1 MIDATIPLQVR
12 SPQLDNPMDVAAKAM
27 TLKQLAAQG
36 QLQQVQLDAAT
47 RQQQEQQQV
56 ADIYRTHA
64 GTGGKVNHAAIIDNL
79 AASGLGHMIPAYRK
93 SMLDAEKDQQDIDL
107 KGTQNELEQGK
118 VTKQKLDAVGGDIAG
133 LLQNPN
139 VTHDDIITTIVGW
152 NKRGLIDT
160 QTGHAMVKAV
170 PSDPDA
176 LRDFLVVKGNEV
188 NMKALDVGKRLE
200 MMTPKYQQI
209 DAGGTVQ
216 VGSVNPITAAFTP
229 NQVIRKTAPPDNGVA
244 RDRLALDT
252 RKYNERAL
260 GGSGGGGGMG
270 GGALPA
276 PPAPKPLPVG
286 ALKLQQEAAEAI
298 SIAGGLK
305 ADTAAIVKQLD
316 SGTLKLG
323 PIKNLVSGARNFI
336 GESSE
341 NSRNFAS
348 AKASLEKMRND
359 SLRLNKGTQT
369 EGDAVR
375 AWNELF
381 ANINDQEAVRKR
393 LVEIQNINTRAIN
406 SHELTI
412 KNIRDN
418 YNAAPVD
425 TSARAN
431 VPAAVTDAANGK
443 ARPPLSAFNR

>member
-1 MIDATIPLQVR
+1 MIDASIPLQVR

-56 ADIYRTHA
+56 ADIYRTNA
-64 GTGGKVNHAAIIDNL
+64 GTGGKVNHAAIIDNM

-93 SMLDAEKDQQDIDL
+93 SMLDAEKDQQDVKL

-118 VTKQKLDAVGGDIAG
+118 LVKQKLDIVGGDIAG

-139 VTHDDIITTIVGW
+139 VTHDDIIATIVSW
-152 NKRGLIDT
+152 NQRGLIDT
-160 QTGHAMVKAV
+160 QVGQSMVKAL
-170 PSDPDA
+170 PSDPNA
-176 LRDFLVVKGNEV
+176 LRALLVAKGNEV
-188 NMKALDVGKRLE
+188 NLKALDVGKRLE

-216 VGSVNPITAAFTP
+216 VGSINPMTAAFTP
-229 NQVIRKTAPPDNGVA
+229 NQVIQKTAPPDNGVA

-252 RKYNERAL
+252 RKYNERPL
-260 GGSGGGGGMG
+260 GGGVGSGTP
-270 GGALPA
+270 PA

-298 SIAGGLK
+298 SIAGGIK
-305 ADTAAIVKQLD
+305 ADTAAITKQLD

-348 AKASLEKMRND
+348 AKASLEKLRND

-381 ANINDQEAVRKR
+381 ANINDQEVVRKR
-393 LVEIQNINTRAIN
+393 LAEIQNINTRAIN

-431 VPAAVTDAANGK
+431 VPPAVTDAANGK

>member
-1 MIDATIPLQVR
+1 MIDASIPLQVR

-36 QLQQVQLDAAT
+36 QMQQMQLDATT

-56 ADIYRTHA
+56 ADIYRTNA
-64 GTGGKVNHAAIIDNL
+64 GTGGTVNHTGIIDNL

-93 SMLDAEKDQQDIDL
+93 SMLDAEKDQQDINL

-118 VTKQKLDAVGGDIAG
+118 LVKQKLDIVGGDIAG

-139 VTHDDIITTIVGW
+139 VTHDDIIATIVGW
-152 NKRGLIDT
+152 NQRGLIDT
-160 QTGHAMVKAV
+160 QFGQSMVKAL
-170 PSDPDA
+170 PSDPNA
-176 LRDFLVVKGNEV
+176 LRALLVAKGNEV
-188 NMKALDVGKRLE
+188 NLKALDVGKRLE

-216 VGSVNPITAAFTP
+216 VGSVNPMTAAFTP

-260 GGSGGGGGMG
+260 GGGGMG

-298 SIAGGLK
+298 SIAGGIK
-305 ADTAAIVKQLD
+305 ADTAAITKQLD

-348 AKASLEKMRND
+348 AKASLEKLRND

-381 ANINDQEAVRKR
+381 ANINDQEVVRKR
-393 LVEIQNINTRAIN
+393 LAEIQNINVRAIN

-425 TSARAN
+425 TSSRAN
-431 VPAAVTDAANGK
+431 VPPAVTDAANGK

>member
-12 SPQLDNPMDVAAKAM
+12 SPQFDNPMDVAAKAM

-56 ADIYRTHA
+56 ADIYRTNA

-118 VTKQKLDAVGGDIAG
+118 VTKQKLDVVGGDIAG

-216 VGSVNPITAAFTP
+216 VGSVNPMTAAFTP
-229 NQVIRKTAPPDNGVA
+229 NQVIRKTALPDNGVA

-260 GGSGGGGGMG
+260 GGGGGGGMG

-298 SIAGGLK
+298 SIAGGIK
-305 ADTAAIVKQLD
+305 ADTAAITKQLD

-348 AKASLEKMRND
+348 AKASLEKLRND

-381 ANINDQEAVRKR
+381 ANINDQEVVRKR
-393 LVEIQNINTRAIN
+393 LAEIQNINTRAIN

-425 TSARAN
+425 TSSRAN
-431 VPAAVTDAANGK
+431 VPPAVTDAANGK
-443 ARPPLSAFNR
+443 ARPPLNAFNR